1 MRRMIVSVMPTSPY
15 PVPSSYVATARAQR
29 CELQQR
35 LRARFP
41 PMTPDPRPTP
51 AGSRPAVAVPPLLA
65 AWLAPFRDG
74 FTAAVWPRVLV
85 LVVGAVLAPGQRT
98 VSAAL
103 RVMGLA
109 DRPGFGRYHEV
120 LSEARWDGRALARR
134 LLVHLLA
141 RLLPEGEVV
150 IVPDDSIERRWGPRI
165 RDRGIYRDP
174 VRSSRG
180 FFVKTS
186 GLRWLSLAVVL
197 PIPWAKRRWA
207 LPFLTILAPSQRANA
222 ERGRRHKPLTRWAIQ
237 AILQTRRWLPERA
250 ITIVADSSFA
260 CLELIAAV
268 RRHVRLITRLRLDA
282 SLFAPAP
289 PRRPGQR
296 GPKACKGHRLAKL
309 IDVLANPA
317 TRWGRVWVSE
327 WYGDGSRVLEI
338 VSATA
343 IWYHAGLPPAPIRW
357 VLVRDPAGRREP
369 QAFLSTNL
377 DDKPGAILGRFV
389 WRWRI
394 ETTFQEVRRHLGVE
408 TQRQWSDLAI
418 LRTTPVLLG
427 LFSLVTLWAGELTG
441 DGLAAPH
448 PRAAAWYAKLLPTF
462 SDAIATVR
470 RALWCPVEFSISRPG
485 QATIEIPITLLQRLL
500 DTVGYAA

>member
-1 MRRMIVSVMPTSPY
+1 
-15 PVPSSYVATARAQR
+15 
-29 CELQQR
+29 
-35 LRARFP
+35 
-41 PMTPDPRPTP
+41 MTPDPRSTLAAPL
-51 AGSRPAVAVPPLLA
+51 PAVAISPLLA
-65 AWLAPFRDG
+65 AWLAPFRDS
-74 FTAAVWPRVLV
+74 FAAAVWPRVLV
-85 LVVGAVLAPGQRT
+85 LIAGAILAPGQRT

-120 LSEARWDGRALARR
+120 LSEARWDGRALART
-134 LLVHLLA
+134 LLRHLLD

-150 IVPDDSIERRWGPRI
+150 IIPDDSIERRWGPRI

-197 PIPWAKRRWA
+197 PIPWARRRWA

-222 ERGRRHKPLTRWAIQ
+222 ARGRRHKPLTRWAIQ
-237 AILQTRRWLPERA
+237 AILQIRRWLPDRA
-250 ITIVADSSFA
+250 ITIVGDSSFA

-282 SLFAPAP
+282 NLFAPAP

-296 GPKACKGHRLAKL
+296 GPKACKGQRLPKL
-309 IDVLANPA
+309 TEGLANPA
-317 TRWGRVWVSE
+317 TRWTRVWVSE
-327 WYGDGSRVLEI
+327 WYGDEGRILEI
-338 VSATA
+338 VSGTA
-343 IWYHAGLPPAPIRW
+343 VWYHAGLPPAPIRW
-357 VLVRDPAGRREP
+357 VLVRDPSGRREP

-377 DDKPGAILGRFV
+377 DDKPEAILGRFV

-418 LRTTPVLLG
+418 RRTTPVLLG
-427 LFSLVTLWAGELTG
+427 LFSLVTLWAGELMG
-441 DGLAAPH
+441 DAAAAPH
-448 PRAAAWYAKLLPTF
+448 PRTAAWYAKPLPTF
-462 SDAIATVR
+462 SDAIAAVR
-470 RALWCPVEFSISRPG
+470 RALWCPVELSMSRPS
-485 QATIEIPITLLQRLL
+485 QVTVEIPVTLLRRLV
-500 DTVGYAA
+500 DIVAYAA

>member
-1 MRRMIVSVMPTSPY
+1 M
-15 PVPSSYVATARAQR
+15 
-29 CELQQR
+29 
-35 LRARFP
+35 RFP

-51 AGSRPAVAVPPLLA
+51 AAPLPAVAIPPLLA

-74 FTAAVWPRVLV
+74 FAAAVWPRVLV
-85 LVVGAVLAPGQRT
+85 LVAGAVLAPGQRT

-109 DRPGFGRYHEV
+109 DQPGFGRYHEV
-120 LSEARWDGRALARR
+120 LSEARWDGRALARK
-134 LLVHLLA
+134 LLVQLLE

-150 IVPDDSIERRWGPRI
+150 IVPDDSIERRWGPHI

-174 VRSSRG
+174 VRASRG

-197 PIPWAKRRWA
+197 PIPWARRRWA

-222 ERGRRHKPLTRWAIQ
+222 ERGRRHKPLTRWAI
-237 AILQTRRWLPERA
+237 LQTRRWLPDRA
-250 ITIVADSSFA
+250 ITIVGDSSFA

-282 SLFAPAP
+282 TLFAPAP

-309 IDVLANPA
+309 TEVLANPA
-317 TRWGRVWVSE
+317 TRWTRVWVSE
-327 WYGDGSRVLEI
+327 WYGDEGRILEI
-338 VSATA
+338 VSGTA
-343 IWYHAGLPPAPIRW
+343 VWYHAGLPPAPIRW
-357 VLVRDPAGRREP
+357 VLVRDPSGRREP
-369 QAFLSTNL
+369 QAFLSTEL
-377 DDKPGAILGRFV
+377 DDKPAAILGRFV

-408 TQRQWSDLAI
+408 TQRQWSDQAI
-418 LRTTPVLLG
+418 RRTTPVLLG
-427 LFSLVTLWAGELTG
+427 LFSLVTLWAGELMG
-441 DGLAAPH
+441 DAATAPQ
-448 PRAAAWYAKLLPTF
+448 PRTAAWYAKPLPTF
-462 SDAIATVR
+462 SDAIAAVR
-470 RALWCPVEFSISRPG
+470 RALWCPVELSMSRPG
-485 QATIEIPITLLQRLL
+485 QATVEIPITLLRRLV
-500 DTVGYAA
+500 DTVAYAA

>member
-1 MRRMIVSVMPTSPY
+1 
-15 PVPSSYVATARAQR
+15 
-29 CELQQR
+29 
-35 LRARFP
+35 
-41 PMTPDPRPTP
+41 MTPDPHPT
-51 AGSRPAVAVPPLLA
+51 AVCSGPAVALPPRLA

-85 LVVGAVLAPGQRT
+85 LLAGAVLAPGQRT

-103 RVMGLA
+103 GVMGLA

-120 LSEARWDGRALARR
+120 LSKARWDGRALARTLLR
-134 LLVHLLA
+134 LLLD

-150 IVPDDSIERRWGPRI
+150 IVPDDSIERRWGPCI

-197 PIPWAKRRWA
+197 PIPWARRRWA

-222 ERGRRHKPLTRWAIQ
+222 ERGRRHKPLTRWTIQ
-237 AILQTRRWLPERA
+237 AILQIRRWLPDRV
-250 ITIVADSSFA
+250 ITILGDSSFA
-260 CLELIAAV
+260 SLDLIAAV

-282 SLFAPAP
+282 NLFAPAP

-296 GPKACKGHRLAKL
+296 GRRACKGQRRPKL
-309 IDVLANPA
+309 TEVLANPA
-317 TRWGRVWVSE
+317 TQWTRVWVSE
-327 WYGDGSRVLEI
+327 WYGDESRVLAI
-338 VSATA
+338 VSGTA
-343 IWYHAGLPPAPIRW
+343 VWYHAGRPPAPIRW
-357 VLVRDPAGRREP
+357 VLVRDPSGRREP

-377 DDKPGAILGRFV
+377 NDKPEAILGRFV

-427 LFSLVTLWAGELTG
+427 LFSLVTLWAGDLMG
-441 DGLAAPH
+441 DGAAAPH
-448 PRAAAWYAKLLPTF
+448 PRVAAWYAKPLPTF
-462 SDAIATVR
+462 SDAIAAIR
-470 RALWCPVEFSISRPG
+470 RALWCPAELSMSRPS
-485 QATIEIPITLLQRLL
+485 QATVEIPVALFQRLV
-500 DTVGYAA
+500 DTVSYAA

>member
-1 MRRMIVSVMPTSPY
+1 
-15 PVPSSYVATARAQR
+15 
-29 CELQQR
+29 
-35 LRARFP
+35 
-41 PMTPDPRPTP
+41 MTPDSHPTP
-51 AGSRPAVAVPPLLA
+51 ANSLPAVAVPALLA
-65 AWLAPFRDG
+65 AWLAPFRDS
-74 FTAAVWPRVLV
+74 FTATVWPRVLV
-85 LVVGAVLAPGQRT
+85 LVAGATLAPGQRT

-120 LSEARWDGRALARR
+120 LSEARWDGRALARK
-134 LLVHLLA
+134 LLVHLLDV
-141 RLLPEGEVV
+141 LLPEGEVV
-150 IVPDDSIERRWGPRI
+150 IVPDDSIERRWGPHI

-180 FFVKTS
+180 FFVKAS

-237 AILQTRRWLPERA
+237 AILQTRRWLPDRA
-250 ITIVADSSFA
+250 ITIVGDSSFA
-260 CLELIAAV
+260 CFELIAAV

-282 SLFAPAP
+282 NLFAPAP
-289 PRRPGQR
+289 LRRPGQR
-296 GPKACKGHRLAKL
+296 GPRACKGHRLPKL
-309 IDVLANPA
+309 TDVLANPA
-317 TRWGRVWVSE
+317 TRWIRVWVSE
-327 WYGDGSRVLEI
+327 WYGDESRVLEI
-338 VSATA
+338 VSGTA

-357 VLVRDPAGRREP
+357 VLVRDPVGRREP

-377 DDKPGAILGRFV
+377 DDRPEAILGRFV

-427 LFSLVTLWAGELTG
+427 LFSLVTLWAGELMRDAAT
-441 DGLAAPH
+441 APH
-448 PRAAAWYAKLLPTF
+448 PRTAAWYAKPLPTF
-462 SDAIATVR
+462 SDAIAAVR
-470 RALWCPVEFSISRPG
+470 RALWCPMELSMSRPG
-485 QATIEIPITLLQRLL
+485 QATIEIPITLLQRLV

>member
-1 MRRMIVSVMPTSPY
+1 
-15 PVPSSYVATARAQR
+15 
-29 CELQQR
+29 
-35 LRARFP
+35 
-41 PMTPDPRPTP
+41 MTPDPCSTS
-51 AGSRPAVAVPPLLA
+51 AGLRPAIAVPALLA
-65 AWLAPFRDG
+65 AWLAPFRDS

-85 LVVGAVLAPGQRT
+85 LVAGVILAPGQRT
-98 VSAAL
+98 VSTAL

-109 DRPGFGRYHEV
+109 DRPGFGRDHEV
-120 LSEARWDGRALARR
+120 LSEARWDGRLLARK
-134 LLVHLLA
+134 LLRHLLD

-150 IVPDDSIERRWGPRI
+150 IVPDDSIERRWGRHI
-165 RDRGIYRDP
+165 RDRGIYRDA

-197 PIPWAKRRWA
+197 PIPWVKRRWA

-250 ITIVADSSFA
+250 ITIVGDSSFA
-260 CLELIAAV
+260 CFELIAAV

-282 SLFAPAP
+282 NLFAPAP

-296 GPKACKGHRLAKL
+296 GPRACKGQRLPKL
-309 IDVLANPA
+309 TDVLANPA
-317 TRWGRVWVSE
+317 TRWIRVWVTE
-327 WYGDGSRVLEI
+327 WYGDESRVLEI
-338 VSATA
+338 VSGTA

-369 QAFLSTNL
+369 QAFLSTSL
-377 DDKPGAILGRFV
+377 DDKPEAILGRFV

-408 TQRQWSDLAI
+408 TQQQWSDLAI

-427 LFSLVTLWAGELTG
+427 LFSLVTLWAGDLKQ
-441 DGLAAPH
+441 DGATAPH
-448 PRAAAWYAKLLPTF
+448 PRVAAWYAKPLPTF
-462 SDAIATVR
+462 SNAIAAVR
-470 RALWCPVEFSISRPG
+470 RALWYPAELSMSRPG
-485 QATIEIPITLLQRLL
+485 PATVEIPVALLQRLV

>member
-1 MRRMIVSVMPTSPY
+1 
-15 PVPSSYVATARAQR
+15 
-29 CELQQR
+29 
-35 LRARFP
+35 
-41 PMTPDPRPTP
+41 MTPDPPPTP
-51 AGSRPAVAVPPLLA
+51 VFSGPAVATPPLLA

-85 LVVGAVLAPGQRT
+85 LVAGAVLAPGQRT

-109 DRPGFGRYHEV
+109 HRPGFGRYHEV
-120 LSEARWDGRALARR
+120 LSEARWDGRALARK
-134 LLVHLLA
+134 LLVHLLD

-150 IVPDDSIERRWGPRI
+150 IVPDDSIERRWGPCI

-186 GLRWLSLAVVL
+186 GLRWLSLALVL

-207 LPFLTILAPSQRANA
+207 LPFLTILAPSQRASA

-250 ITIVADSSFA
+250 ITIVGDSSFA
-260 CLELIAAV
+260 SLELIAAV

-282 SLFAPAP
+282 NLFAPAS

-296 GPKACKGHRLAKL
+296 GPKARKGQRLPKL
-309 IDVLANPA
+309 TEVLANPT
-317 TRWGRVWVSE
+317 TRWARVWITE
-327 WYGDGSRVLEI
+327 WYGEESRVLEI
-338 VSATA
+338 VSGTA
-343 IWYHAGLPPAPIRW
+343 VWYHAGLPPAPIRW
-357 VLVRDPAGRREP
+357 VLVRDPSGRRGP

-377 DDKPGAILGRFV
+377 DDKPAAILGRFV

-427 LFSLVTLWAGELTG
+427 LFSLVTLWADDLMGNAVT
-441 DGLAAPH
+441 APH
-448 PRAAAWYAKLLPTF
+448 PRAAAWYHKPLPTF
-462 SDAIATVR
+462 SDAIAAVR
-470 RALWCPVEFSISRPG
+470 RALWCPEELSMSRPG
-485 QATIEIPITLLQRLL
+485 QATIEIPITLLQRLVN
-500 DTVGYAA
+500 TVGYAA

>member
-1 MRRMIVSVMPTSPY
+1 
-15 PVPSSYVATARAQR
+15 
-29 CELQQR
+29 
-35 LRARFP
+35 
-41 PMTPDPRPTP
+41 MTPDPHATP
-51 AGSRPAVAVPPLLA
+51 ADLHPAVAIPPRLA

-85 LVVGAVLAPGQRT
+85 LVAGAILAPGQRT

-120 LSEARWDGRALARR
+120 LSEARWDGRALAHK
-134 LLVHLLA
+134 LLVHLLD

-150 IVPDDSIERRWGPRI
+150 IVPDDSIERRWGPHI

-174 VRSSRG
+174 VRASRG

-207 LPFLTILAPSQRANA
+207 LPYLTILAPSQRANA
-222 ERGRRHKPLTRWAIQ
+222 AHGRRHKPLTRWAIQ
-237 AILQTRRWLPERA
+237 AILQTRRWLPERV
-250 ITIVADSSFA
+250 ITIVGDSSFA
-260 CLELIAAV
+260 SLELIAAV

-296 GPKACKGHRLAKL
+296 GPKACKGQRLPKL
-309 IDVLANPA
+309 TDVLANPA
-317 TRWGRVWVSE
+317 TRWTRVWVSE
-327 WYGDGSRVLEI
+327 WYGDEGRILEI
-338 VSATA
+338 VSGTA
-343 IWYHAGLPPAPIRW
+343 IWYHAGLAPAPIRW

-377 DDKPGAILGRFV
+377 DDKPEAILGRFV

-408 TQRQWSDLAI
+408 TQRQWSDQAI
-418 LRTTPVLLG
+418 RRTTPVL
-427 LFSLVTLWAGELTG
+427 WAGDLMG
-441 DGLAAPH
+441 DGATAPH
-448 PRAAAWYAKLLPTF
+448 PRTAAWYAKPLPTF
-462 SDAIATVR
+462 SDAIAAVR
-470 RALWCPVEFSISRPG
+470 RALWCPAELSMSRPG
-485 QATIEIPITLLQRLL
+485 QATIEIPITLLQRLVE
-500 DTVGYAA
+500 TVGYAA

>member
-1 MRRMIVSVMPTSPY
+1 M
-15 PVPSSYVATARAQR
+15 
-29 CELQQR
+29 
-35 LRARFP
+35 RFP
-41 PMTPDPRPTP
+41 LMIPDPRPAAVDSLP
-51 AGSRPAVAVPPLLA
+51 AAPLPPRLA

-85 LVVGAVLAPGQRT
+85 LIAGAILAPGQRT

-103 RVMGLA
+103 WVMGLA

-120 LSEARWDGRALARR
+120 LSEARWDGRALARK
-134 LLVHLLA
+134 LLVHLLD
-141 RLLPEGEVV
+141 RLLPAGEVV

-174 VRSSRG
+174 MRSSRG

-197 PIPWAKRRWA
+197 PIPWPKHRWA

-237 AILQTRRWLPERA
+237 AILQTRRWLPDRV
-250 ITIVADSSFA
+250 ITIVGDSSFA
-260 CLELIAAV
+260 SLELIAAV
-268 RRHVRLITRLRLDA
+268 RRYVRLITRLRLDA

-296 GPKACKGHRLAKL
+296 GPKACKGPRLPKL
-309 IDVLANPA
+309 TEVLANPA
-317 TRWGRVWVSE
+317 TRWTRVWVSE
-327 WYGDGSRVLEI
+327 WYGDEGRILEI
-338 VSATA
+338 VSGTA
-343 IWYHAGLPPAPIRW
+343 VWYHAGLPPAPIRW

-377 DDKPGAILGRFV
+377 NDKPAAILGRFV

-427 LFSLVTLWAGELTG
+427 LFSLVTLWAGDLMG
-441 DGLAAPH
+441 DAATAPH
-448 PRAAAWYAKLLPTF
+448 PRTAAWYAKPLPTF
-462 SDAIATVR
+462 SDAIAAVR
-470 RALWCPVEFSISRPG
+470 RALWCPVELSMSRPS
-485 QATIEIPITLLQRLL
+485 QATVEIPVTLLRRLV
-500 DTVGYAA
+500 DSVAYAA

>member
-1 MRRMIVSVMPTSPY
+1 
-15 PVPSSYVATARAQR
+15 
-29 CELQQR
+29 
-35 LRARFP
+35 
-41 PMTPDPRPTP
+41 MTPDPRPTP
-51 AGSRPAVAVPPLLA
+51 ACSRPAVAVPPRLA

-74 FTAAVWPRVLV
+74 FTASVWPRVLV
-85 LVVGAVLAPGQRT
+85 LVAGAILAPGQRT

-120 LSEARWDGRALARR
+120 LSEARWDGRALART
-134 LLVHLLA
+134 LLRHLLDA
-141 RLLPEGEVV
+141 LLPEGEVV
-150 IVPDDSIERRWGPRI
+150 IVPDDSIERRWGPHI

-174 VRSSRG
+174 VRASRG

-250 ITIVADSSFA
+250 ITIVGDSSFA

-268 RRHVRLITRLRLDA
+268 RRHVRLVTRLRLDA
-282 SLFAPAP
+282 NLFAPAP
-289 PRRPGQR
+289 PRRPGQCGR
-296 GPKACKGHRLAKL
+296 RAYKGQRLAKL
-309 IDVLANPA
+309 TEVLANPA
-317 TRWGRVWVSE
+317 TRWTRVWVTE
-327 WYGDGSRVLEI
+327 WYGDESRVLEI
-338 VSATA
+338 VSGTA
-343 IWYHAGLPPAPIRW
+343 VCYHAGLPPAPIRW

-377 DDKPGAILGRFV
+377 DDKPEAILGRFV

-418 LRTTPVLLG
+418 RRTTPVLLG
-427 LFSLVTLWAGELTG
+427 LFSLVTLWAGELMG
-441 DGLAAPH
+441 DAATAPH
-448 PRAAAWYAKLLPTF
+448 PRTAAWYAKPLPTF
-462 SDAIATVR
+462 SDAIAAVR
-470 RALWCPVEFSISRPG
+470 RALWCPVELSMSRSG
-485 QATIEIPITLLQRLL
+485 QATIEIPITLLQRLV
-500 DTVGYAA
+500 DTVSYAA

>member
-1 MRRMIVSVMPTSPY
+1 M
-15 PVPSSYVATARAQR
+15 A
-29 CELQQR
+29 
-35 LRARFP
+35 
-41 PMTPDPRPTP
+41 PDPHPTP
-51 AGSRPAVAVPPLLA
+51 ADSPPAVAVPALLA

-74 FTAAVWPRVLV
+74 FAAAVWPRVLV
-85 LVVGAVLAPGQRT
+85 LIAGAILAPGQRT

-120 LSEARWDGRALARR
+120 LSEARWDGRALART
-134 LLVHLLA
+134 LLRHLLDA
-141 RLLPEGEVV
+141 LLPEGEVV

-197 PIPWAKRRWA
+197 PIPWARRRWA

-237 AILQTRRWLPERA
+237 AILQIRRWLPDRA

-260 CLELIAAV
+260 SLELIAAV
-268 RRHVRLITRLRLDA
+268 RRYVRLITRLRLDA
-282 SLFAPAP
+282 NLFAPAP

-296 GPKACKGHRLAKL
+296 GPKACKGHRLPKL
-309 IDVLANPA
+309 TEVLANPA
-317 TRWGRVWVSE
+317 TRWTRVWVSE
-327 WYGDGSRVLEI
+327 WYGDEGRVLEI
-338 VSATA
+338 VSGTA
-343 IWYHAGLPPAPIRW
+343 VWYHAGLPPAPIRW
-357 VLVRDPAGRREP
+357 VLVRDPSGRREP
-369 QAFLSTNL
+369 QAFLSTKL
-377 DDKPGAILGRFV
+377 DDKPEAILGRFV

-418 LRTTPVLLG
+418 RRTTPVLLG
-427 LFSLVTLWAGELTG
+427 LFSLVTLWAGELIG
-441 DGLAAPH
+441 DAATASQS
-448 PRAAAWYAKLLPTF
+448 RTAAWYAKPLPTF
-462 SDAIATVR
+462 SDAIAAVR
-470 RALWCPVEFSISRPG
+470 RALWCPAELSMSRPG
-485 QATIEIPITLLQRLL
+485 SATVEIPVTLLQRLV
-500 DTVGYAA
+500 DTVAYAA